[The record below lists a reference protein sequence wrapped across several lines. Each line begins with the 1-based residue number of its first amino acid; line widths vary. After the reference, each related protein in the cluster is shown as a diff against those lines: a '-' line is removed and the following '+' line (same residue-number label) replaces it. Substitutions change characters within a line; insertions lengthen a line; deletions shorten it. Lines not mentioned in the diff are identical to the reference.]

1 MIRRKF
7 LLAAGSGVIAAAA
20 GIAAGG
26 IAFVATR
33 VARSADRF
41 RSGVI
46 FDGEGLVGLT
56 FAEAL
61 ARADLRWGPY
71 AQSPI
76 ILRLG
81 QRTWSPTGADLGVT
95 VDWLTPLREAYAWGR
110 DEGLTEQLRGTA
122 TSGSPSPWH
131 TVVTLDQR
139 VFAAYLERVA
149 ASVEREPVDSV
160 LRVEYQVGRPRL
172 IIDPSASGLQLAP
185 AGYAEVVAANLRPPA
200 RLVVDLA
207 SELIPPTVDE
217 QQLRGIAEEAE
228 RLLDGHISLNSQ
240 VADWAIAREMLVSGV
255 TLGGTEAA
263 PDVRFRLDY
272 SSFARL
278 AKQIADE
285 VRISPVEPR
294 IRVNASGEI
303 VPVVEGREGRQVD
316 AEQLWARVQAA
327 FAAGDSAINVPIVA
341 LEPDISRLSISEL
354 QFGNVIAVGESF
366 FRGSDEKRVQNID
379 NGSGLIDGT
388 VVAPGESISVNR
400 IVGPITTANGFV
412 EGLVIAPTRTEPG
425 VGGGICQVSTTLFRA
440 LFWAGLPILERWQ
453 HVYRVRY
460 YELGKEG
467 AEGHHPGFD
476 AAIWQPSQDLRAIN
490 DTPNYLLIRREFS
503 AAAQSLRFVIKG
515 APIGRRVEIDSWQGP
530 AVEPPPVKVE
540 PNPELEPGE
549 VKQTDNSIEGMQAVI
564 YRRVY
569 MGGQALFKDQ
579 FVSEFVAWPER
590 WEIGPNE
597 DGSVPP
603 VG

>member
-20 GIAAGG
+20 GMAAGG

-46 FDGEGLVGLT
+46 FDGEPLIGLT
-56 FAEAL
+56 FDQAL
-61 ARADLRWGPY
+61 VRADLRWGPY
-71 AQSPI
+71 AQSPLI
-76 ILRLG
+76 VRVG
-81 QRTWSPTGADLGVT
+81 QRTWSPTGADVGIT
-95 VDWLTPLREAYAWGR
+95 VDCVTPLREAYAWGR
-110 DEGLTEQLRGTA
+110 DDGLADQLRGTA
-122 TSGSPSPWH
+122 ASIAPPPWH
-131 TVVTLDQR
+131 TVVTFDQR
-139 VFAAYLERVA
+139 VFEAYLGRVA
-149 ASVEREPVDSV
+149 ASLQSEPVDSV
-160 LRVEYQVGRPRL
+160 LRVEYQAGRPRL
-172 IIDPSASGLQLAP
+172 IIDPSASGLQLVP
-185 AGYAEVVAANLRPPA
+185 AGYAEVVAANLRPPV

-207 SELIPPTVDE
+207 SETIPPAVDE
-217 QQLRGIAEEAE
+217 QQLKGIAEKAE
-228 RLLDGHISLNSQ
+228 RLLEGHISLNSQ
-240 VADWAIAREMLVSGV
+240 IANWAVARDTLVSGV

-272 SSFARL
+272 GLFARL
-278 AKQIADE
+278 AQQIADE
-285 VRISPVEPR
+285 VRVSPVEPR
-294 IRVNASGEI
+294 IRVNTSGEI

-316 AEQLWARVQAA
+316 AEQLWTRVQVA
-327 FAAGDSAINVPIVA
+327 FAAGDTAINVPIVA

-379 NGSGLIDGT
+379 NGSKFIDGT
-388 VVAPGESISVNR
+388 VVAPGEPISVNR
-400 IVGPITTANGFV
+400 IVGPITTENGFV

-460 YELGKEG
+460 YELGEYDD
-467 AEGHHPGFD
+467 EGHQPGFD

-490 DTPNYLLIRREFS
+490 DTPNYLLIRREFN
-503 AAAQSLRFVIKG
+503 AADQSLRFVILG
-515 APIGRRVEIDSWQGP
+515 APIGRRVEIDSWKGP

-540 PNPELEPGE
+540 TNPELEPGE
-549 VKQTDNSIEGMQAVI
+549 VKQTDNPIEGMQAVI

-569 MGGQALFKDQ
+569 LGEQELFKDQ

-590 WEIGPNE
+590 WEIGLNE